1 LTAPTIFRIPWSQSI
16 TASIESHKMKMNI
29 LSGGRLKMQKR
40 TYLRDAPRGE
50 MIELP
55 VSCVLL
61 RHPQGNVLFDTGCH
75 PAVAEDPEAR
85 LGVLAKYMIPDMA
98 VGDHVIT
105 SLKAVGLGPDDIDVV
120 VCSHLHTDHCG
131 CNAFFKKA
139 TVFVHALELA
149 AAKQPDAVNS
159 GYLTA
164 DWDVGTAMNII
175 SAPTDIF
182 GDGRIT
188 LLPLP
193 GHSPGTTA
201 ALVKLDDTG
210 EYLLTSDALSVR
222 ANLDDN
228 SVPRNTWNA
237 DAFLKSFEEIRRLEA
252 QGVTII
258 CSHDLEQWKTL
269 RKGAEA
275 YS

>member
-164 DWDVGTAMNII
+164 DYHQR
-175 SAPTDIF
+175 TDRHLRRWSDHAIAAAGPF
-182 GDGRIT
+182 AGHHRRAGEAGRHWRVPAD
-188 LLPLP
+188 LRRAQRPRQPRRQLGPAQHLECRCLPE
-193 GHSPGTTA
+193 
-201 ALVKLDDTG
+201 V
-210 EYLLTSDALSVR
+210 V
-222 ANLDDN
+222 
-228 SVPRNTWNA
+228 
-237 DAFLKSFEEIRRLEA
+237 
-252 QGVTII
+252 
-258 CSHDLEQWKTL
+258 
-269 RKGAEA
+269 
-275 YS
+275 